1 MRHLIDFG
9 DMSRA
14 EWDELY
20 ARASRIMDDP
30 SQFIDT
36 CRGKVAA
43 SLFYEPSTRTN
54 FSFQTAMLRLGGTVF
69 GFADPNSS
77 SVAKGETLKDTIK
90 MVSSYAD
97 VVVMRT
103 PWEGAAKAASLYSHV
118 PVVNAGDGG
127 HMHPTQ
133 TMADLTTM
141 TRLLGKVD
149 GLSIGLCGDLK
160 NGRTVH
166 SLIKAMAKFRDVRF
180 FLISPRELAVPEYMR
195 AFLQENGMP
204 YTEVTGLEAVIPQ
217 LDVLY
222 MTRIQRERFVDPLEY
237 ERNKG
242 IYILTRR
249 KLERAKE
256 HMLVMHPLPRVDEI
270 AVDVDDD
277 PRAVYFQQARY
288 GMFARMAL
296 LADLANQP
304 RLERTA
310 PVEIGTRPV
319 CSNPRCITQTQ
330 PYLPPLVKQNG
341 GVDCCAFCD
350 AALRWTVPLD
360 RGWKFWYHSNLR
372 GPRPQRG
379 KEGAFHPW
387 IPTAAT
393 VPPTITRY
401 GQCVRMNKAWS
412 VPPELPGG

>member
-1 MRHLIDFG
+1 MMRHLIDFG
-9 DMSRA
+9 DMTRQ
-14 EWDELY
+14 EWDQLY
-20 ARASRIMDDP
+20 QRCSDI
-30 SQFIDT
+30 IDHPEQYLDA

-69 GFADPNSS
+69 GFADPKSS

-90 MVSSYAD
+90 MVSGYAD

-103 PWEGAAKAASLYSHV
+103 PWEGAAKAASLYSNV

-133 TMADLTTM
+133 TMADLTTI
-141 TRLLGKVD
+141 TRLKGGVD

-166 SLIKAMAKFRDVRF
+166 SLIKAMEKFREIKF
-180 FLISPRELAVPEYMR
+180 YLISPRELAIPSYLHQFMEEQNIWRV
-195 AFLQENGMP
+195 
-204 YTEVTGLEAVIPQ
+204 EVTGLETVIPQ

-222 MTRIQRERFVDPLEY
+222 MTRVQRERFLDPLEY

-249 KLERAKE
+249 KLERAKKD
-256 HMLVMHPLPRVDEI
+256 MLVMHPLPRVDEI
-270 AVDVDDD
+270 TVDVDDD
-277 PRAVYFQQARY
+277 PRAVYFQQARF

-304 RLERTA
+304 RWEDQA
-310 PVEIGTRPV
+310 VEIGTRPV
-319 CSNPRCITQTQ
+319 CSNPRCITQAEH
-330 PYLPPLVKQNG
+330 YLPPLVKKNG
-341 GVDCCAFCD
+341 EMECCAFCD
-350 AALRWTVPLD
+350 APLR
-360 RGWKFWYHSNLR
+360 
-372 GPRPQRG
+372 
-379 KEGAFHPW
+379 
-387 IPTAAT
+387 
-393 VPPTITRY
+393 
-401 GQCVRMNKAWS
+401 
-412 VPPELPGG
+412 

>member
-1 MRHLIDFG
+1 MAMRHLIDFG
-9 DMSRA
+9 DVSRE
-14 EWDELY
+14 EWDALY
-20 ARASRIMDDP
+20 ARANEIMDAP
-30 SQFIDT
+30 ERFIDV

-77 SVAKGETLKDTIK
+77 SVAKGESLKDTIK
-90 MVSSYAD
+90 MVSGYGN

-103 PWEGAAKAASLYSHV
+103 PWEGSAKAASLYSHV

-133 TMADLTTM
+133 TMADLTAI
-141 TRLLGKVD
+141 TRLRGGVD

-166 SLIKAMAKFRDVRF
+166 SFIKAMEKFKDIKF
-180 FLISPRELAVPEYMR
+180 FLIAPRELAIPEYMR
-195 AFLQENGMP
+195 AFMREHKMP
-204 YTEVTGLEAVIPQ
+204 FTEVTGLEAVIPQ

-249 KLERAKE
+249 KLERARKD
-256 HMLVMHPLPRVDEI
+256 MLVLHPLPRVDEI

-277 PRAVYFQQARY
+277 PRAAYFEQARL

-296 LADLANQP
+296 LEHLALQP
-304 RLERTA
+304 RAEEM
-310 PVEIGTRPV
+310 PGVEIGTKPV
-319 CSNPRCITQTQ
+319 CTNPRCITQTQ
-330 PYLPPLVKQNG
+330 SYLPPLVKRNG
-341 GVDCCAFCD
+341 KVECCAFCD
-350 AALRWTVPLD
+350 AAL
-360 RGWKFWYHSNLR
+360 K
-372 GPRPQRG
+372 
-379 KEGAFHPW
+379 
-387 IPTAAT
+387 
-393 VPPTITRY
+393 
-401 GQCVRMNKAWS
+401 
-412 VPPELPGG
+412 